1 MSDARD
7 LDGAMARVAT
17 SPADAGAQHALGVLL
32 LEGGAAEDL
41 PRATE
46 ALRAAVALDDQ
57 RADCRAA
64 LGCALDRAGDVVP
77 GAANAFYAATRLAP
91 DEALYEAFHAALL
104 AGAAPPDVAQAAV
117 ERACKHQRIDLRQI
131 RSDLE
136 REGARPTPAALASR
150 AFGDVR
156 VRLGEWVRQQAVTAT
171 AD

>member
-1 MSDARD
+1 MSDARN
-7 LDGAMARVAT
+7 LDGAAARVAAA
-17 SPADAGAQHALGVLL
+17 PADAGAPHARGGLL

-41 PRATE
+41 PRAIE
-46 ALRAAVALDDQ
+46 ALRAAVALDDR

-77 GAANAFYAATRLAP
+77 GAANACYAATRLAP

-104 AGAAPPDVAQAAV
+104 AGEAPPDVAQAAV
-117 ERACKHQRIDLRQI
+117 ERACKHQGIDLRQI

-136 REGARPTPAALASR
+136 RAGARPTPAALAAR

-156 VRLGEWVRQQAVTAT
+156 LRMADRLREEAARP
-171 AD
+171 